1 MSAAR
6 VELFREYTFDAA
18 RRLTALPA
26 GHKCGRLHG
35 HTFLLRVWVG
45 GELDAK
51 TGMLIDFADV
61 DAALR
66 PVLDALDHHDL
77 NELPGLENPTTE
89 HVAMWIWA
97 RAKAALPRMTRIELR
112 ESATAGVVITG

>member
-1 MSAAR
+1 M
-6 VELFREYTFDAA
+6 ELFREYSFGAA
-18 RRLTALPA
+18 RRLSALPP

-51 TGMLIDFADV
+51 TGMLIDFEDV

-66 PVLDALDHHDL
+66 PVLDALDHHEL
-77 NELPGLENPTTE
+77 NGLPGLENPTTE
-89 HVAMWIWA
+89 HVAMWVWTRA
-97 RAKAALPRMTRIELR
+97 RAALPRITRLELR